1 MQEGLDAKSV
11 RFDVYTKDGKRIF
24 DIEIQTT
31 NQKNL
36 PKRARYYQSIID
48 MDNLSHGEKYSQLK
62 DSYIIFLCLSDPFD
76 EKLPMYFFENTCRF
90 GQRRNLDDGAYKL
103 FFNASEYAK
112 METVEEQ
119 NFFKF
124 LSEQNADGDFA
135 KTIEE
140 KDIAF
145 EEGREE
151 GREEGLAEAIRQI
164 MESLHV
170 SLVQAMDILKIDS
183 EKRSKY
189 TAMEE
194 LINKQVL

>member
-1 MQEGLDAKSV
+1 MKS
-11 RFDVYTKDGKRIF
+11 
-24 DIEIQTT
+24 
-31 NQKNL
+31 
-36 PKRARYYQSIID
+36 YQCI
-48 MDNLSHGEKYSQLK
+48 
-62 DSYIIFLCLSDPFD
+62 
-76 EKLPMYFFENTCRF
+76 FFENTCRF

-112 METVEEQ
+112 METVEEK

-124 LSEQNADGDFA
+124 LSGQKADGDFTKA
-135 KTIEE
+135 IEE